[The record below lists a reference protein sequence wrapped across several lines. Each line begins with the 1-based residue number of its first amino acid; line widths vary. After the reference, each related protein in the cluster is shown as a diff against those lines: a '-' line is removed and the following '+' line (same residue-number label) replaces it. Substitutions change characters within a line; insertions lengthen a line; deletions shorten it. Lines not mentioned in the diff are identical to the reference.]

1 MAEIAKARQLGAEI
15 DTHVSITRD
24 AINLD
29 TSSHDIFHTRSD
41 QLLVATHSLLAS
53 GRLSEHFYQIPSFN
67 RMYPFCLTLDERQSI
82 GQKRTGRRAN
92 QQPTG
97 KPIVPQPER
106 LNEIFPT
113 TEEVGD
119 CPADGAKTSRS
130 EDEGKLH
137 QAAAPMSKSQGPAGD
152 YINAKILPALGT
164 AALNRTEEE
173 DPRRE
178 VAEPATE
185 LTEAQRQLQVL
196 PTAMSHGGFPTI
208 KQPDLMVKIKTSQPM
223 QGKSAELP
231 LGAMTDTPAPTLA
244 LANARAEMET
254 AQLALE
260 ALDAHYSGRAGAM
273 PWCEHFDWI
282 GVEWQWMEMGRKTVD
297 STTEGPGDKTAGGND
312 DV

>member
-106 LNEIFPT
+106 LNEIFPAA
-113 TEEVGD
+113 EEVWD
-119 CPADGAKTSRS
+119 CPS
-130 EDEGKLH
+130 
-137 QAAAPMSKSQGPAGD
+137 
-152 YINAKILPALGT
+152 
-164 AALNRTEEE
+164 EEE
-173 DPRRE
+173 GGNGEEEEEPAEQGKGNWLRNSTLPFKGSA
-178 VAEPATE
+178 VAEPRPPRT
-185 LTEAQRQLQVL
+185 
-196 PTAMSHGGFPTI
+196 
-208 KQPDLMVKIKTSQPM
+208 
-223 QGKSAELP
+223 
-231 LGAMTDTPAPTLA
+231 
-244 LANARAEMET
+244 
-254 AQLALE
+254 
-260 ALDAHYSGRAGAM
+260 
-273 PWCEHFDWI
+273 
-282 GVEWQWMEMGRKTVD
+282 GRKPKKRGTPNGFHIYGGAP
-297 STTEGPGDKTAGGND
+297 SNTPPKTQRPNPMWFGSISLATHLNRD
-312 DV
+312 LSRIQKIQ